1 MVAICSRLL
10 LISAISL
17 ASWQMVLAPVSS
29 HAATKVKTKT
39 LIIPDEKAAE
49 SPAPE
54 SGIAIPDDALPD
66 LESVS
71 PKLPQEDPQVPL
83 AQSEEEE
90 SEPPVIRDLDKLPAP
105 ARRMRELILE
115 AAHRGDIEGLRD
127 LLGIGETATALSIGG
142 LEGDPI
148 SFLKETS
155 GDDEGYEILAILIE
169 VLEAGFV
176 HVDPGTENEIYIW
189 PYFFAW
195 PFDKLTPQ
203 MKVELYRILTAGDVQ
218 DSTDFGG
225 YIFYRVGIKPDG
237 HWDFF
242 VAGD

>member
-83 AQSEEEE
+83 AA
-90 SEPPVIRDLDKLPAP
+90 VRRRGIR
-105 ARRMRELILE
+105 
-115 AAHRGDIEGLRD
+115 
-127 LLGIGETATALSIGG
+127 
-142 LEGDPI
+142 
-148 SFLKETS
+148 
-155 GDDEGYEILAILIE
+155 
-169 VLEAGFV
+169 
-176 HVDPGTENEIYIW
+176 
-189 PYFFAW
+189 
-195 PFDKLTPQ
+195 
-203 MKVELYRILTAGDVQ
+203 TAGHSGSGQVTGTGTQ
-218 DSTDFGG
+218 D
-225 YIFYRVGIKPDG
+225 
-237 HWDFF
+237 
-242 VAGD
+242 AGTHPGSRPSRRH